1 MASATKK
8 QINIDPSSMISELIC
23 GDLST
28 IAKIGLTILLLIVIV
43 CLLPIVPFI
52 VITYYAFYG
61 TYGIIPLIKSITKS
75 I

>member
-1 MASATKK
+1 MSNNARK
-8 QINIDPSSMISELIC
+8 QINIDPSSIISELIC

-28 IAKIGLTILLLIVIV
+28 IAKIGFTILLLIIIV
-43 CLLPIVPFI
+43 FLLPIVPFI

>member
-1 MASATKK
+1 MASAAKK
-8 QINIDPSSMISELIC
+8 QINIDPSSMISKLIC

-28 IAKIGLTILLLIVIV
+28 ISKIGFTIILLIIII

-52 VITYYAFYG
+52 VITYYSFYG
-61 TYGIIPLIKSITKS
+61 TYGIIPIIKSITKS